1 MIFLKKLQAFTVQEV
16 LEKMAIVMATVSI
29 ATSAMSFEK
38 GVFFYEETVATTF
51 QMYFLSVIM
60 FFFFLVSAAIAKNK
74 KEPQHLELVLFSM
87 LVSTMCVFASMC
99 SNILVAAIF
108 SAFPEFLI
116 LSMLTLTAVL
126 TVLWIT
132 SIVQEIRVPSYSS
145 YS

>member
-1 MIFLKKLQAFTVQEV
+1 
-16 LEKMAIVMATVSI
+16 
-29 ATSAMSFEK
+29 MSFEK